1 MGNNNLKELYE
12 VFRVE
17 EGVAL
22 FLEDHL
28 ERLFTGARKAGIS
41 MDMDFFEVMEYVDQ
55 LLSSNGKQ
63 EGNVRLSFYFD
74 RVKGNIVSHE
84 GRFIP
89 HHYPTEEMYKN
100 GVACALMNAERE
112 NPGAKIAETGY
123 RQRANELIAQNQIF
137 EVLLTDRY
145 NKITEGSRSNVFFI
159 INNELIT
166 APESQILPGVV
177 RKKTLALAEKNN
189 IPVSFKC
196 IDAEQELPG
205 VDGCF
210 LTGTSPRILPVH
222 RIENTEWPARHPVAQ
237 KLIYGFQEMV
247 KKYISDHKKTS

>member
-1 MGNNNLKELYE
+1 MRNSNLKELYE

-28 ERLFTGARKAGIS
+28 ERLFLGARKAGIS
-41 MDMDFFEVMEYVDQ
+41 MDMDFFDVMEYVEH
-55 LLSSNGKQ
+55 LLTASENR

-74 RVKGNIVSHE
+74 GEDRNIVSHE

-89 HHYPTEEMYKN
+89 HHYPSKEMYKN
-100 GVACALMNAERE
+100 GVACVLMNAERE

-123 RQRANELIAQNQIF
+123 RERANELIAQNDVF
-137 EVLLTDRY
+137 EALLTDRH

-166 APESQILPGVV
+166 APEHLVLPGVV
-177 RKKTLALAEKNN
+177 RKKTLALAKSNN
-189 IPVSFKC
+189 IPVTYRC
-196 IDAEQELPG
+196 IEAEEELAKTDA
-205 VDGCF
+205 CF
-210 LTGTSPRILPVH
+210 LTGTSPRILPVS
-222 RIENTEWPARHPVAQ
+222 RIGNTEWPAVHPLTE
-237 KLIYGFQEMV
+237 KLIHDFHEMIH
-247 KKYISDHKKTS
+247 KYICDHKKTS